1 MAEEKKGILETMNE
15 ACVRAYLEKTLAEYP
30 DNGSRKY
37 EESIVSLIDDNAWE
51 KDVIKGILEELVNN
65 QAEEPEL
72 AYAAFY
78 GLCTFYRRH
87 KYKSDYNDMI
97 LQGEKKF
104 KDRASYPF
112 LKLMCDKMK
121 RPEDWDLLDKA
132 RELCTSPGLNENYG
146 VKHCFAEYVAGAC
159 EYDPGRIDHWMEAYM
174 PDAKAMVDIAI
185 NCDKEYAKF
194 YVTRARLRNIEAIHK
209 HSESIFRESQQD
221 IERAINKEKKV
232 DKRAEYRVIGT
243 QLKSEFYEKSL
254 LHKIEKQE
262 EDIKQQFHE
271 NSVKNLEFLS
281 FFSAVIGLLI
291 AGVQTTMNMNF
302 RQASTLLVAL
312 SGCLITAFGAV
323 GFVLHNKKTRW
334 IVNAVIVIIGL
345 VLVALAMMYGE
356 KNVL

>member
-1 MAEEKKGILETMNE
+1 MAEEKKGILEKMDE
-15 ACVRAYLEKTLAEYP
+15 DCVRAYFEKTFTAYP
-30 DNGSRKY
+30 NDGSRKY
-37 EESIVSLIDDNAWE
+37 EENIVSMIDDNTWKRE
-51 KDVIKGILEELVNN
+51 NLEEILKKLMGNHA
-65 QAEEPEL
+65 QEPQM

-78 GLCTFYRRH
+78 ALCTFYRRN
-87 KYKSDYNDMI
+87 KYKKEYHTEITTAEESFT
-97 LQGEKKF
+97 KK
-104 KDRASYPF
+104 ASFPF
-112 LKLMCDKMK
+112 LKLMCDKMMNP
-121 RPEDWDLLDKA
+121 RDWDLLDTA
-132 RELCTSPGLNENYG
+132 RDLCTAEGLKGNYG
-146 VKHCFAEYVAGAC
+146 VLHCYAEYVAGAC
-159 EYDPGRIDHWMEAYM
+159 ENEPERLEHWINKYMTDAMAKLEEAIKCDP
-174 PDAKAMVDIAI
+174 
-185 NCDKEYAKF
+185 EYAKF
-194 YVTRARLRNIEAIHK
+194 YVTRARLKNITAIFTDSS
-209 HSESIFRESQQD
+209 SEFKESQQD
-221 IERAINKEKKV
+221 IEKAINREV
-232 DKRAEYRVIGT
+232 MVEKRAEYRVIGT
-243 QLKSEFYEKSL
+243 QLKSAFYEKSL

-291 AGVQTTMNMNF
+291 AGVQTTLNMNF